1 VSKQVRDILIGLAAA
16 VVFIAFLSQQGRT
29 PRAPEPSQA
38 EAVQPFPQS
47 VVATAPALP
56 EFADGA
62 WTRVQQR
69 VDSLNAMWTQAFADA
84 GSEYEQPRLVQN
96 AGEEGCGAPP
106 NGWAGLYCPRTKTLV
121 IDLNS
126 HVQRHQGIGQGFSEL
141 LLGYIVAHELG
152 HHVQTLRGAPDRASF
167 EDARRRELHAEC
179 LAGVWGRAAGQA
191 LPPTWAYAADPVH
204 GTVEEQIRWLNVGYR
219 SGRPA
224 DCDVILTGAP
234 V

>member
-1 VSKQVRDILIGLAAA
+1 VSTQLRDILIAFVAA
-16 VVFIAFLSQQGRT
+16 IAFVGFLYQQGRT
-29 PRAPEPSQA
+29 SGPSEPEQPA
-38 EAVQPFPQS
+38 KVEAFPAS
-47 VVATAPALP
+47 VVARAPALP
-56 EFADGA
+56 DFADGA

-69 VDSLNAMWTQAFADA
+69 VDSLNAMWEQAFADA
-84 GSEYEQPRLVQN
+84 GAEYVAPRLVQS
-96 AGEEGCGAPP
+96 AGQEGCGATQS
-106 NGWAGLYCPRTKTLV
+106 GWAGLYCPHTKTLV
-121 IDLNS
+121 VDLSS
-126 HVQRHQGIGQGFSEL
+126 HVQRHQAAGQGFSEL

-179 LAGVWGRAAGQA
+179 LAGVWGRAAGQP

-204 GTVEEQIRWLNVGYR
+204 GTVQEQIRWLNVGYR
-219 SGRPA
+219 AARPA